1 MKVKE
6 LLADPAR
13 WTQEWFARNAD
24 GCKTSSDDGHAVCWC
39 LSGAIK
45 KCYPDLKEREKA
57 TNKLIDVLSDYLP
70 IYDGAMGIYIFND
83 SATHDQV
90 MEVLEKADV

>member
-13 WTQEWFARNAD
+13 WTQGHFARNAD
-24 GCKTSSDDGHAVCWC
+24 GIPTASDSQGAVCWC
-39 LSGAIK
+39 ISGAVK
-45 KCYPDLKEREKA
+45 KCYPSLKEREEA
-57 TNKLIDVLSDYLP
+57 RNRLIDVLSEN
-70 IYDGAMGIYIFND
+70 YDGAMAIYIFND

>member
-13 WTQEWFARNAD
+13 WTQGEFARNAD
-24 GCKTSSDDGHAVCWC
+24 GCKTSSDDDHAVCWC

-57 TNKLIDVLSDYLP
+57 ANKLIDVLP
-70 IYDGAMGIYIFND
+70 ENYDGAIGIYIFND
-83 SATHDQV
+83 SSTHAEV
-90 MEVLEKADV
+90 MKLLEEADV